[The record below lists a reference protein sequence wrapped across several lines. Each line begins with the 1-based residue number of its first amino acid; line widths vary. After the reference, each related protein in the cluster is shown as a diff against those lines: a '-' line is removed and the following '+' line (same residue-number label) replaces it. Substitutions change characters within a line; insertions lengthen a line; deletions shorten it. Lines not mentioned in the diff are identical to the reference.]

1 MDEKTIDRPFLLRYN
16 KEYVAYFIYLVIG
29 KGLFM
34 SRYTL
39 LILLSMGMVSTSFGE
54 SDLEMGNAGV
64 KVASRETYPDEITVA
79 KLTNGLTV
87 IVQENHTAPVATVR
101 CAVKNTGSINEGK
114 YLGSGISH
122 VLEHVVSGGSTTKR
136 SEEEIRTLID
146 TFGGMTNAYTSLDV
160 TAYYIDCPAKNVET
174 CIELIADSMQ
184 HCAFAEAEFNREMEV
199 VQRELADGEENRQRV
214 LWKRAQETMYQ
225 ESPAR
230 IPIIGY
236 LNVLRQVQ
244 HEQIIDFYKTRY
256 VPNNQ
261 IFVVVGD
268 VDTEKVLKQV
278 TELWQETPRGF
289 ENVPILPQEPP
300 QIAPREATVEMDGS
314 TTDIL
319 LAFPTVTLQHPDLYA
334 LDLLSYILSEGQS
347 SRMVRDMQYDQ
358 SLVLS
363 VGTSSYT
370 PTYANGYFAVK
381 MVISPE
387 KEKDA
392 ITRALEH
399 LYATKETLVTE
410 AELAKAKKQKA
421 AELIFGRQ
429 TVQQMAEGL
438 AQSYM
443 ATGTPVFDEIYV
455 DGLQRVTAEEIQAVA
470 KKYFRPEVLN
480 VVKIVPRQETAET
493 VAARQEEAKEDV
505 EKNTPDF
512 VTLENGLRVLVKRVE
527 HLPLVDV
534 KVYALGG
541 NLRDSEEQAGRS
553 TFLAAM
559 LDKGT
564 KNRTAE
570 EIVHYFDSIGGM
582 IAFSAGRNT
591 VSGNVFILKEDLEPA
606 TEILAD
612 CLKNATFPEE
622 KFQQVKTL
630 MLGAIAR
637 RKDNPQAEIMELFAD
652 TLPKTTPYHLVS
664 GGKRETIEPMNAAVL
679 QGYYQELFVP
689 QNMILTVYGDID
701 EAQTLELVKKQFGT
715 IPAAKDFQP
724 QTFDFAN
731 TLPANLI
738 RHKQTG
744 KNTGLVLLAY
754 TAPSILEK
762 EDYAAMK
769 VLEAVMAGCGYP
781 GGWLHEE
788 LRGEGLVY
796 AVHGITLSGPAPG
809 YMVFFAQTSPD
820 KVEEVTQRLF
830 QNVEKAKTGEITEEE
845 FRVAKEMILAM
856 HAQSNTTVGEQA
868 TVQGLDEL
876 YGFGYDYDQTFDTRY
891 ESVTL
896 EEVVAVAKKYFT
908 NHLLVTTSNQ
918 EK

>member
-1 MDEKTIDRPFLLRYN
+1 
-16 KEYVAYFIYLVIG
+16 
-29 KGLFM
+29 M
-34 SRYTL
+34 SRY
-39 LILLSMGMVSTSFGE
+39 ILLVLLSVGMVSTSFGE
-54 SDLEMGNAGV
+54 SDLDMGKDEV
-64 KVASRETYPDEITVA
+64 KVASRETYPGEITLA

-136 SEEEIRTLID
+136 SEDEIRTLID

-160 TAYYIDCPAKNVET
+160 TSYYIDCPAKNVET
-174 CIELIADSMQ
+174 CIELIADAMQ
-184 HCAFAEAEFNREMEV
+184 HCAFEESEFHREMEV
-199 VQRELADGEENRQRV
+199 VQQELADGQENRQRV
-214 LWKRAQETMYQ
+214 LWKLAQETMYQ

-244 HEQIIDFYKTRY
+244 HDQIIDFYKTRY

-268 VDTEKVLKQV
+268 VDTEKVLRQV
-278 TELWQETPRGF
+278 TELWQGTPRGF
-289 ENVPILPQEPP
+289 ENTPVLPQEPP

-381 MVISPE
+381 MVVSPE
-387 KEKDA
+387 KEKEA
-392 ITRALEH
+392 VKRALEH
-399 LYATKETLVTE
+399 LYDAKETLVTD

-421 AELIFGRQ
+421 AELVFGRQ

-443 ATGTPVFDEIYV
+443 STGTPVFDEIYV
-455 DGLQRVTAEEIQAVA
+455 ESLQRVTAEEIQAVA

-480 VVKIVPRQETAET
+480 VVKIVPRQEAE
-493 VAARQEEAKEDV
+493 VAAARQEDAREWA
-505 EKNTPDF
+505 EKGATHF
-512 VTLENGLRVLVKRVE
+512 LTLENGLRVLVKRVE

-541 NLRDSEEQAGRS
+541 NLRDSEKQAGRS
-553 TFLAAM
+553 AFLAAM

-564 KNRTAE
+564 KTRTAE

-591 VSGNVFILKEDLEPA
+591 ISGNVFVLKEDLASA

-637 RKDNPQAEIMELFAD
+637 RNDNPQAEIMELFAD

-664 GGKRETIEPMNAAVL
+664 GGKLATIEPMSTADL
-679 QGYYQELFVP
+679 QAYYQEIFVP

-701 EAQTLELVKKQFGT
+701 ETQTLELVKKHFGT
-715 IPAAKDFQP
+715 IPAAKDFEP
-724 QTFDFAN
+724 LSFDFVN
-731 TLPANLI
+731 TLPANLV

-754 TAPSILEK
+754 AAPSIRDK

-796 AVHGITLSGPAPG
+796 AVHGVTLSGPAPG

-820 KVEEVTQRLF
+820 KVEEVTRRLF
-830 QNVEKAKTGEITEEE
+830 QNVEKAKAGNITADE

-856 HAQSNTTVGEQA
+856 HAQGNTTVGEQA

-876 YGFGYDYDQTFDTRY
+876 YGFGYDYDKTFDARY
-891 ESVTL
+891 ENVTM

-908 NHLLVTTSNQ
+908 NHLLVTTSNR
-918 EK
+918 EKQ